1 MPSRPDSGA
10 ASGAPV
16 APARPLPHTSAV
28 TGVLEA
34 LAFFRDPEFA
44 QKRFAEYGNVFATS
58 LLGQPLVFIRGG
70 QAIGDLLAQPDG
82 CEGWWPASVRQ
93 LLGSRSLANRNGPDH
108 RARRRVVGQ
117 LFSAAALRRY
127 SPGIVALVDKLA
139 EELAAAT
146 TPVPLVDRL
155 RRFAFAVIASVV
167 LGLKGD
173 DREAL
178 FHDFELWTRAL
189 FSVPLALPGTP
200 FARALQARRRLLERL
215 GAVLRR
221 SRERAAAG
229 EPLAGGLDL
238 LSGGLDEAGLP
249 LDDADVVEQ
258 LLLLLFAGYETTA
271 SSLSCLMTAVLQHPE
286 LEPWWQP
293 ELATLPWPPAPEQ
306 AASAYDPAAAP
317 KLAALINEVM
327 RLNPPVGGFF
337 RRTTREL
344 VLDGVAV
351 PAGQVVQVAL
361 AASNRYAGAAVPA
374 IPGDRRERSASSDRN
389 DLSDPNNPQK
399 PTNQEAPPANRGEPP
414 VRVEL
419 NDQTGLDV
427 PDDLATFRPQRHL
440 EPGNAPT
447 LLPFGGGER
456 VCLGKALAELEI
468 RLMAVGLLGRLKL
481 RLAPDQD
488 LSLQLIPSPSPRG
501 GLQVLPLTPLE
512 PQTGT
517 PVAHTLADPSL
528 AD

>member
-1 MPSRPDSGA
+1 MDS
-10 ASGAPV
+10 P
-16 APARPLPHTSAV
+16 RPLPRTGAV

-34 LAFFRDPEFA
+34 LAFFRDPGFA
-44 QKRFAEYGNVFATS
+44 QKRFAEHGNVFATS

-70 QAIGDLLAQPDG
+70 RAIGDLLAQPDG
-82 CEGWWPASVRQ
+82 CEGWWPASVRE

-127 SPGIVALVDKLA
+127 SPGIVALVDELTT
-139 EELAAAT
+139 ELAAAS
-146 TPVPLVDRL
+146 TPVSLVDRL
-155 RRFAFAVIASVV
+155 RRFAFSVIATVV
-167 LGLKGD
+167 LGLEGD

-178 FHDFELWTRAL
+178 FHDFEIWTRAL

-200 FARALQARRRLLERL
+200 FARALQARGRLLARL
-215 GAVLRR
+215 GEVLRR

-271 SSLSCLMTAVLQHPE
+271 SSLSCLMTALLQYPE
-286 LEPWWQP
+286 LEPWWRP
-293 ELATLPWPPAPEQ
+293 ELEALPWPPAPEQ
-306 AASAYDPAAAP
+306 AASAYDAAAAP
-317 KLAALINEVM
+317 KLSALISEVM

-361 AASNRYAGAAVPA
+361 AASNRYGGTAEPA
-374 IPGDRRERSASSDRN
+374 RPGD
-389 DLSDPNNPQK
+389 
-399 PTNQEAPPANRGEPP
+399 ANIPLPPP
-414 VRVEL
+414 VQTEL
-419 NDQTGLDV
+419 GNQKGLHE

-440 EPGNAPT
+440 AGDTGLT

-468 RLMAVGLLGRLKL
+468 RLMAVGLLGRLQLQLVPK
-481 RLAPDQD
+481 DQD

-501 GLQVLPLTPLE
+501 GLRVEGLGVSAP
-512 PQTGT
+512 
-517 PVAHTLADPSL
+517 
-528 AD
+528 